1 MNTSYRSLK
10 LKEAF
15 DGAAIAS
22 AAKRKLILKLWKLCI
37 DYVNHLTVYQRE
49 FGKVFLSLNWG
60 VGKF

>member
-15 DGAAIAS
+15 DGLAIAS

-37 DYVNHLTVYQRE
+37 DYVNHLTVY
-49 FGKVFLSLNWG
+49 
-60 VGKF
+60 